1 MFSTCRYARRECFD
15 ADLHPGGGRIRHL
28 KVSVHDGRLAL
39 VQPRNSLA
47 AVTEDLQHLG
57 LSEAGLQP
65 LIH

>member
-1 MFSTCRYARRECFD
+1 MQDVSAPAPTYTR
-15 ADLHPGGGRIRHL
+15 GGGRIRHL

-47 AVTEDLQHLG
+47 GVTEDLQHLG